1 MVAQR
6 QSETHPHFGPHLFGA
21 PIGKIH
27 PCFGAAATLGLTL
40 SKIYK
45 YIKMLQTD
53 GQAAHQ
59 EAFGLSLRINWV
71 ASLTR
76 RPETCLIHKEV

>member
-1 MVAQR
+1 M
-6 QSETHPHFGPHLFGA
+6 HPHFEPHPFGA
-21 PIGKIH
+21 TIGKIH
-27 PCFGAAATLGLTL
+27 PCFGAAATFGLTL
-40 SKIYK
+40 PKIYI

-59 EAFGLSLRINWV
+59 EAFGLSLRFIWV

-76 RPETCLIHKEV
+76 RPEICFTHKEV